1 MKRRQPSK
9 SFRVASVALCAA
21 CLLAG
26 GTAWGKGARSVE
38 LHEGHEVVAGEVLVK
53 FRDAATATLAAQ
65 EVGREVEAED
75 DEEIGDRR
83 TRRIRS
89 RVYDTATLLALT
101 ARRADVEYAEP
112 NYIVHAYQMVPAD
125 PGFGLLWGMSNS
137 GQSVMNVA
145 GTLGAD
151 IGAMQAWGTTTGS
164 PQNVVA
170 VIDSG
175 IDYTH
180 PDLAANMWSAPAAF
194 TVTIGGVNIVC
205 PAGSHGFN
213 AITNSCDP
221 MDDFGHGTHVAGIIG
236 AASNGVGVVGVNWN
250 ASLMGMKFISAAGSG
265 TVADAVKAIEFAIQ
279 VKNLFGLN
287 GGNVRVL
294 SNSWGGGAFSQ
305 ALADAIAKAYANDML
320 FVAAAGNMW
329 SNNDMMAIYPSNY
342 PNVVAVAAT
351 DNKDMMPF
359 WSNYGANTVA
369 LGAPGVNIYSTYR
382 GQYFYLSGTSM
393 AAPHVSGVAA
403 LVLSVPACGNL
414 GVAGLRDALLNN
426 TVPLPSLAGRT
437 ITGGRL
443 SADRAVANCAALQ
456 PPPQPPSQPP
466 QPPSPPPAVDFGLAA
481 SPLAASVKRGQ
492 SAAFNVSTA
501 VVGSSPGKIGF
512 AVTGMPNG
520 ASASFKPATAM
531 AGATSKMTVK
541 TNKKTRAGIYRLT
554 ITGTA
559 GALSHA
565 ATVELTVK

>member
-1 MKRRQPSK
+1 MKRHQALK
-9 SFRVASVALCAA
+9 LFRVASTALCAA
-21 CLLAG
+21 CLLATG
-26 GTAWGKGARSVE
+26 MAWGKGVRSVE

-53 FRDAATATLAAQ
+53 FRDAATAYVAAQ
-65 EVGREVEAED
+65 EVDREVEAED

-112 NYIVHAYQMVPAD
+112 NYIVHAYQMIPAD

-137 GQSVMNVA
+137 GQSVMNTA

-151 IGAMQAWGTTTGS
+151 IGATQAWGTTTGS

-194 TVTIGGVNIVC
+194 TVNIGGVNIAC

-213 AITNSCDP
+213 AIMNSCDP

-250 ASLMGMKFISAAGSG
+250 ASLMGMKFMNAAGSG
-265 TVADAVKAIEFAIQ
+265 TVADAVKAIEFSIQ
-279 VKNLFGLN
+279 VKNIFGLN

-294 SNSWGGGAFSQ
+294 SNSWGGGGFSQ

-329 SNNDMMAIYPSNY
+329 SSNDVTSIYPANY
-342 PNVVAVAAT
+342 PTVVAVAAT
-351 DNKDMMPF
+351 DNNDMMPF

-403 LVLSVPACGNL
+403 LVLSVPACGSL
-414 GVAGLRDALLNN
+414 GVASLRDALLNN
-426 TVPLPSLAGRT
+426 TVPLPSLAGKT

-456 PPPQPPSQPP
+456 PPQPPSQPP
-466 QPPSPPPAVDFGLAA
+466 PPPSLPPAADFGLAA
-481 SPLAASVKRGQ
+481 SPLAVSVKRGQ
-492 SAAFNVSTA
+492 SAAFNVTTA
-501 VVGSSPGKIGF
+501 VAGTSPGQIGF
-512 AVTGMPNG
+512 AVTGLPNK
-520 ASASFKPATAM
+520 ATASFRPVTVA
-531 AGATSKMTVK
+531 AGAALKLTVK
-541 TNKKTRAGIYRLT
+541 TGSKTPKGSYTLT
-554 ITGTA
+554 VTGTS

-565 ATVELTVK
+565 ATVLLTVK

>member
-1 MKRRQPSK
+1 MKPHQPLQF
-9 SFRVASVALCAA
+9 FRIASVALGAA
-21 CLLAG
+21 CLAAG
-26 GTAWGKGARSVE
+26 GASGQGVRQVE
-38 LHEGHEVVAGEVLVK
+38 LHEGHEVAAGEVLVK
-53 FRDAATATLAAQ
+53 FRDAATAALSAQ
-65 EVGREVEAED
+65 EMGREVEAED

-83 TRRIRS
+83 TRRMRS

-112 NYIVHAYQMVPAD
+112 NYIVHAYQLIPAD

-151 IGAMQAWGTTTGS
+151 IGATQAWGTTTGS

-180 PDLAANMWSAPAAF
+180 PDLAANVWSAPAPF
-194 TVTIGGVNIVC
+194 TVNIGGANISC

-213 AITNSCDP
+213 AITNLCDP
-221 MDDFGHGTHVAGIIG
+221 MDDYGHGTHVAGIIG

-250 ASLMGMKFISAAGSG
+250 ASLMGMKFINAAGSG

-279 VKNLFGLN
+279 VKNLFGQN

-305 ALADAIAKAYANDML
+305 ALSDAIAKAYANDML

-342 PNVVAVAAT
+342 PNVVSVAAT
-351 DNKDMMPF
+351 DNNDMLPF

-369 LGAPGVNIYSTYR
+369 LGAPGVNIYSTWR

-414 GVAGLRDALLNN
+414 GVASLTDVLLSN
-426 TVPLPSLAGRT
+426 TVPLPSLAGKT

-443 SADRAVANCAALQ
+443 SAERAVANCAAALPPVQ
-456 PPPQPPSQPP
+456 PPL
-466 QPPSPPPAVDFGLAA
+466 PPPAADFSIAA
-481 SPLAASVKRGQ
+481 SPLSLSVKRGQ
-492 SAAFNVSTA
+492 PASFTVFTA
-501 VVGSSPGKIGF
+501 VTSGTPGSIKL
-512 AVTGMPNG
+512 AVAGLPKG
-520 ASASFKPATAM
+520 ASASFKPQMPA
-531 AGATSKMTVK
+531 AGASSKMTVK
-541 TNKKTRAGIYRLT
+541 TNKKTPAGIYTLT
-554 ITGTA
+554 VTGSGGTQP
-559 GALSHA
+559 HA
-565 ATVELTVK
+565 ATVSLAVK